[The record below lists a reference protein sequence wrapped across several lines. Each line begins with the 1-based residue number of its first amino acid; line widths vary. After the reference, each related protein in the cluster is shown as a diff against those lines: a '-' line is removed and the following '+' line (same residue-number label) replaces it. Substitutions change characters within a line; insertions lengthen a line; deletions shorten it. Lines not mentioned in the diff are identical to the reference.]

1 MVNTVL
7 EDAIQ
12 KRYDLAGPRVVE
24 ELKKRQFEAYYVK
37 EEKDLPKKLLELIPK
52 TDSISW
58 GGSMTL
64 DSLGIKNVLKD
75 NGYNLIDRNTAKTP
89 EEASK
94 LMKDALTC
102 DTFLMSSNAIT
113 EDGQL
118 FNIDGNGNRVA
129 ALIYGPKSVI
139 VIAGMNKVVKDMNEA
154 YNRVRHFTAP
164 INAQRFNL
172 NTPCCQSGECANCL
186 SPSTICAQM
195 VATRFCKPANRIKVI
210 LVGSQLGM

>member
-1 MVNTVL
+1 MNKVL
-7 EDAIQ
+7 EETIQ
-12 KRYDLAGPRVVE
+12 KRYDLAGPRVVA

-37 EEKDLPKKLLELIPK
+37 DEKDVIDKVLELIPQ
-52 TDSISW
+52 TDSVSW
-58 GGSMTL
+58 GGSMTI
-64 DSLGIKNVLKD
+64 DSLGIKAVLKE
-75 NGYNLIDRNTAKTP
+75 NGYTLIDRSTAKTP

-139 VIAGMNKVVKDMNEA
+139 VIAGMNKVVKDINEA
-154 YNRVRHFTAP
+154 YNRVRHYAAP
-164 INAQRFNL
+164 VNAQRFNL

-195 VATRFCKPANRIKVI
+195 VTTRFCKPANRIKVI
-210 LVGSQLGM
+210 LVGSELGM